1 MGVNRV
7 FALKGSPSRATSTNW
22 WGSLPPRATDHT
34 LLNNVDEM
42 ITRGNANPFLSAS
55 AVQALLHRRTPVL
68 FLGNGPRTQYADVN
82 AVMESADV
90 PLRQLRKEFGD
101 SLIAVF
107 GGDTCIEGEPDLG
120 VLMREVK
127 GRHDMPLL
135 AVVGWDEVDQHI
147 DFAFRYVT
155 KQSEDSGRE
164 VYGGF
169 DSSTGVPLGGTAV
182 YLGQWLSQLRAVVAF
197 EPRGSV
203 GRAEL
208 AFARDIP
215 GLRVIEVQAAARFQP
230 KPPV

>member
-1 MGVNRV
+1 
-7 FALKGSPSRATSTNW
+7 
-22 WGSLPPRATDHT
+22 
-34 LLNNVDEM
+34 M

-203 GRAEL
+203 GTCRACIR
-208 AFARDIP
+208 ARHPWAESNRGASGGTFPAEATSVRCNFRAIMCESIFFPAPIYPLHVHD
-215 GLRVIEVQAAARFQP
+215 
-230 KPPV
+230 